1 VSTPPDLEQRY
12 GRPSP
17 SRRRTVIAVSGF
29 VGVVALAWVVWAAW
43 VQSTPQ
49 VQSSLRTFSV
59 ADPHAVKASVAVQLR
74 KDGVRATCVVQ
85 ATASDHTTV
94 GQLTF
99 VVTGHKGTTDHDL
112 TMRTE
117 REAVAVDVVGCTTP
131 HQKKPR

>member
-17 SRRRTVIAVSGF
+17 SRRRAVIAVSGV

-59 ADPHAVKASVAVQLR
+59 AGSHEVRASVAVQLR
-74 KDGVRATCVVQ
+74 KADVHASCVVQ

-99 VVTGHKGTTDHDL
+99 AVTGPKGTTNHDL
-112 TMRTE
+112 TLRTE
-117 REAVAVDVVGCTTP
+117 RHAVAVDVVGCTTP
-131 HQKKPR
+131 DQKKPR

>member
-1 VSTPPDLEQRY
+1 MSTPPELEQRY

-17 SRRRTVIAVSGF
+17 SRRRVVIAVSGV

-43 VQSTPQ
+43 VQSTPE

-59 ADPHAVKASVAVQLR
+59 PDDHSVRASVAVELHR
-74 KDGVRATCVVQ
+74 DGVRASCVVQ
-85 ATASDHTTV
+85 ATARDHTTV

-99 VVTGHKGTTDHDL
+99 AVTRQGTTNHEV

-131 HQKKPR
+131 DQKKPR

>member
-17 SRRRTVIAVSGF
+17 SRRRTVIAISGV

-59 ADPHAVKASVAVQLR
+59 PDDHSVKASVAVQLR
-74 KDGVRATCVVQ
+74 KSGVHASCVVQ

-99 VVTGHKGTTDHDL
+99 AVTGRKGTTNHDL

-131 HQKKPR
+131 DQKKPR